1 METVHNL
8 HIIDVVKELE
18 RINDSL
24 EFDMLLKVSERRAL
38 HKRFKLLKNKYNDL
52 VGVKFQAIT
61 KWDSSKRKFVEVEKS
76 HFHTKDCPC
85 PQCVDSDL
93 PIPYLPQR

>member
-1 METVHNL
+1 MENVHD
-8 HIIDVVKELE
+8 IVKELE
-18 RINDSL
+18 RVNDSL
-24 EFDMLLKVSERRAL
+24 EFDECLKVSERRAL
-38 HKRFKLLKNKYNDL
+38 LKRFSLLKKLYNYS

-61 KWDSSKRKFVEVEKS
+61 KWDSSKRKFIKVGKS
-76 HFHTKDCPC
+76 HLHTSDCPC

>member
-38 HKRFKLLKNKYNDL
+38 HKRFKLLKN
-52 VGVKFQAIT
+52 
-61 KWDSSKRKFVEVEKS
+61 R
-76 HFHTKDCPC
+76 
-85 PQCVDSDL
+85 
-93 PIPYLPQR
+93 

>member
-1 METVHNL
+1 METVHE
-8 HIIDVVKELE
+8 VVKELE
-18 RINDSL
+18 RVNDSL
-24 EFDMLLKVSERRAL
+24 EFDECLKVSERLAL